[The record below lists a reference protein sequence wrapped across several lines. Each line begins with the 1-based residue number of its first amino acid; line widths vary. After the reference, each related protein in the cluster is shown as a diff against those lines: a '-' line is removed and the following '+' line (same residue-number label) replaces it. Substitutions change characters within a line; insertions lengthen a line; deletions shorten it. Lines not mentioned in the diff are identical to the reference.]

1 MRARSPLYGLHARIY
16 SYRTSTSLR
25 PLRWPNRTTPSTVA
39 NRVSSPPRRTLSP
52 GWNLVPRWRTMIV
65 PARTFVPVVT
75 FTPRRRDAELRPCRE
90 HPVAVDHEHGRQL
103 DLAGVAEQLDREVL
117 AFLDAVLLAT
127 ALDHCVHAARPQARQ
142 GRGRDP
148 GTGSAYPTA
157 HCSRDSS
164 TRNPRP

>member
-1 MRARSPLYGLHARIY
+1 MRARSPLYGLHGRMY

-75 FTPRRRDAELRPCRE
+75 FTPRRWEAESRPFLEDAAPFFFDMATNLRLL
-90 HPVAVDHEHGRQL
+90 GRP
-103 DLAGVAEQLDREVL
+103 
-117 AFLDAVLLAT
+117 LLGGR
-127 ALDHCVHAARPQARQ
+127 LPRRRGLLRRPRLLRRRRLL
-142 GRGRDP
+142 GRHLPR
-148 GTGSAYPTA
+148 SPT
-157 HCSRDSS
+157 R
-164 TRNPRP
+164 